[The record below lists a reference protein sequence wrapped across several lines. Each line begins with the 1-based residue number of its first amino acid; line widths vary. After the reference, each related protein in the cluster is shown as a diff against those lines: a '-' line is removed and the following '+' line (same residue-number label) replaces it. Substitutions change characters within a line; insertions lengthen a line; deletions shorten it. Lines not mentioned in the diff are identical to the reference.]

1 MTEACPLWSS
11 EQHAWLEAL
20 GHTVWMQGALPEP
33 AAASAAMPAQAPT
46 RPVREAV
53 APVRRA
59 PVAPAAPVSVDA
71 APVTRAAVAR
81 RPGAR
86 MPDRLH
92 FALIRAS
99 GCNPNAPGA
108 AELIASWPAA
118 SELRGNPA
126 AKRALWPRLR
136 ALRKQGQ
143 P

>member
-1 MTEACPLWSS
+1 MSESSALWSS
-11 EQHAWLEAL
+11 EQHGWLEAL
-20 GHTVWMQGALPEP
+20 GHTVWVHGALPEP
-33 AAASAAMPAQAPT
+33 VAAPRQVPEQAQA
-46 RPVREAV
+46 RPAREPA

-59 PVAPAAPVSVDA
+59 PAAPAAPMPVEA
-71 APVTRAAVAR
+71 APRAAAPR
-81 RPGAR
+81 RAGAR

-118 SELRGNPA
+118 SALRGDPA

-136 ALRKQGQ
+136 ALRRQAQ

>member
-1 MTEACPLWSS
+1 MTEASPLWSS

-20 GHTVWMQGALPEP
+20 GHTVWMHGALPEP
-33 AAASAAMPAQAPT
+33 APRPIPPPPQT
-46 RPVREAV
+46 RPVREAA

-59 PVAPAAPVSVDA
+59 PAAPAAPASVDA
-71 APVTRAAVAR
+71 APATRAVVPR